1 MQHRNT
7 ASTLRTHFHQF
18 DNTGAASQKHV
29 AKSRTQQ
36 NMYLQYNTPTLPWYC
51 CSYFPYCLFSFI
63 LLIHQLFNFP
73 ITLLAPVSSVQS
85 SIHVF
90 LCSPCFFLVSQQFLL
105 NVFAP
110 PQSLLVH
117 FLYFWWRIK
126 YPTTCLPDHLSCS
139 SLHLNQSIILRVTTL
154 CCMATLS

>member
-1 MQHRNT
+1 MIKGVQ
-7 ASTLRTHFHQF
+7 TLALLQCLIICCHCFTPYPQTPTKTKHYATHFHLL
-18 DNTGAASQKHV
+18 GMK
-29 AKSRTQQ
+29 
-36 NMYLQYNTPTLPWYC
+36 PYC

-73 ITLLAPVSSVQS
+73 ITLLAPVGSVQS